1 MSQRSAV
8 TAHSLTCTPHPPP
21 PHTHTLARARFLLCS
36 SQEFKTDLTWAP
48 EALEALR
55 CVSEDYIVALMED
68 ASLEA
73 IHARRSI
80 VDHKDVQLRQ
90 RVRGRRG

>member
-1 MSQRSAV
+1 M
-8 TAHSLTCTPHPPP
+8 
-21 PHTHTLARARFLLCS
+21 
-36 SQEFKTDLTWAP
+36 TWAP